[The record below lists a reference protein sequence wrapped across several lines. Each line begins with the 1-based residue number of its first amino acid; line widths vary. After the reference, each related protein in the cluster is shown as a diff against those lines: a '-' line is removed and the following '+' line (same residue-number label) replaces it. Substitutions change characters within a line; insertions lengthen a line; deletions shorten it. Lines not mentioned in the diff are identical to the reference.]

1 MINVYHL
8 AEGSLASQLE
18 QWILI
23 WAHVSVLVYEWI
35 DNPIA
40 CISRVQ
46 VGPSSLM
53 LFFLTIKVKR
63 FSCSLSAD
71 NWENNGCRR
80 VTKPMGN

>member
-1 MINVYHL
+1 MISVYHL

-18 QWILI
+18 QWILT

-40 CISRVQ
+40 CTSRVQ
-46 VGPSSLM
+46 VGPSSLT
-53 LFFLTIKVKR
+53 LFLLMIKVKR

-71 NWENNGCRR
+71 NWENNGCRQ